1 MTALLKFA
9 VTLPFEK
16 KKGGE
21 ADLQAA
27 RLFME
32 MARTEAEGVRRA
44 RDVEWRI
51 NICLWALLA
60 VSSAAL
66 LSTYPIDRVSFFRSS
81 AFWTVPVFVLLLHG
95 LWLAQSHAEQK
106 TGRADVLRLKRKAA
120 ERLKDLE
127 ILGPAG
133 RLDLPAD
140 RGVLALMLPLCV
152 TLCLSAGSVWLVK
165 EKASALDEINQR
177 FTKLSARVD
186 EICGPVDYLEGITP
200 VLYAYQ
206 APVVDPAAET
216 TMLFDLYFRS
226 GQQGLSGQTP
236 AVGH

>member
-1 MTALLKFA
+1 
-9 VTLPFEK
+9 
-16 KKGGE
+16 
-21 ADLQAA
+21 
-27 RLFME
+27 ME
-32 MARTEAEGVRRA
+32 MARSEAEGVRRA

-60 VSSAAL
+60 VSAAAL

-81 AFWTVPVFVLLLHG
+81 AFWAVPVFVLALHG

-106 TGRADVLRLKRKAA
+106 AGRADVLRLKRKAA

-127 ILGPAG
+127 MLGPAG

-140 RGVLALMLPLCV
+140 RGALALMLPLCL

-177 FTKLSARVD
+177 FAKLSTRVD
-186 EICGPVDYLEGITP
+186 EVCGPIDYLEGITP

-206 APVVDPAAET
+206 APVVDSPGEA
-216 TMLFDLYFRS
+216 TMLFDLYFQAGR
-226 GQQGLSGQTP
+226 QGLPGQAPTIRY
-236 AVGH
+236 